1 MLPYLKAAFLIS
13 PEVPGLGKVP
23 VNVLACVAVAV
34 LGLPLHPLWLIGLG
48 LETAFLFGLATNPR
62 FRKSVDAQRAKEARA
77 AAGGGSDA
85 TVQRILRELPA
96 PAIRRFDALRRH
108 CVELQNIAAQ
118 LRHGDPS
125 EVTSPLEEMQRGG
138 LDRLLWIYLRLLFT
152 QHMLDRVFQNA
163 SEEEIGRNVRG
174 LEEQLRRLGGEAGAV
189 QKSKMRKTLEDNLQT
204 CRERLA
210 NYQTARER
218 VELVR
223 LELDRLENKIRSLGE
238 MAVNRQEPN
247 FIADQVDQ
255 VAAGMAQ
262 TERTMQEL
270 EFATGLGSV
279 DEDVPRL
286 LQREAVTVGR

>member
-1 MLPYLKAAFLIS
+1 
-13 PEVPGLGKVP
+13 
-23 VNVLACVAVAV
+23 VAVAV
-34 LGLPLHPLWLIGLG
+34 LGIPLHPLWLIGLG

-62 FRKSVDAQRAKEARA
+62 FRKVVDAQRAQAART

-85 TVQRILRELPA
+85 TLQRILRELPN

-118 LRHGDPS
+118 LRHEEPS
-125 EVTSPLEEMQRGG
+125 QVTNPLEEMQRSG

-152 QHMLDRVFQNA
+152 QHMLERVFQNA
-163 SEEEIGRNVRG
+163 SEEEIGRSVRG
-174 LEEQLRRLGGEAGAV
+174 LEEQLRRLGDEAEAGP
-189 QKSKMRKTLEDNLQT
+189 KSKIRKTLEDSLQT

-238 MAVNRQEPN
+238 IAVNRQEPN
-247 FIADQVDQ
+247 FIADQVDH

-262 TERTMQEL
+262 TERTMREL

-279 DEDVPRL
+279 DEEVPQL
-286 LQREAVTVGR
+286 LQREAVAVGR